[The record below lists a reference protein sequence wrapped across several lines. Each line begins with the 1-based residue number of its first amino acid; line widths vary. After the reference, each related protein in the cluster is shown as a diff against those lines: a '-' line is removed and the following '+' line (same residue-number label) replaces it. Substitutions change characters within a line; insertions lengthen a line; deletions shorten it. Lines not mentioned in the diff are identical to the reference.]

1 MTPDSLQWITRRA
14 PWAMLGL
21 HLTIVLLILV
31 LLTTGGMND
40 HSAGQI
46 AFAVP
51 AVTVIAVLHLR
62 HVRAAARDSR
72 PSGWP
77 WSLAALALLA
87 YLPMIW
93 IGADWAATGILLAS
107 SAMLI
112 LPGHWRFT
120 VGFAVPFV
128 VNTTW
133 NYLLAF
139 GFVGSGRSA
148 AAGSTD
154 QVVVIGIYWVG
165 IQLVFVFA
173 LYGVVRLVV
182 LVNELY
188 ETRSELAHLAVD
200 RERVRVSRDLH
211 DLLGQSL
218 SAISLK
224 GDLAI
229 RLLPIDAAGA
239 QTEIVSLTE
248 VARTALRGVRAITRD
263 EHEVSLQGEIAAA
276 AALLAAA
283 GVDARISD
291 GEYELPAPVEQV
303 VAWAVREGTTNLLRH
318 SDASYCEI
326 KLVRIGRRVSLEMVN
341 DGVRSAVS
349 ADGSGIAGLHERAAA
364 LGGRASLQ
372 TTGDTFRLVVILEV
386 G

>member
-1 MTPDSLQWITRRA
+1 MTPDSLLWITRRA
-14 PWAMLGL
+14 PWVMLGL
-21 HLTIVLLILV
+21 HLTIVMLPMVLV
-31 LLTTGGMND
+31 TTGGTMD
-40 HSAGQI
+40 HSPGQI

-51 AVTVIAVLHLR
+51 ALTAIGILQLR
-62 HVRAAARDSR
+62 HVQAAARGSR
-72 PSGWP
+72 PRGWP
-77 WSLAALALLA
+77 WSLAALAALA

-93 IGADWAATGILLAS
+93 IGADWAATSLLLAS
-107 SAMLI
+107 SLMLM

-128 VNTTW
+128 VSTSW
-133 NYLLAF
+133 NLVLAF
-139 GFVGSGRSA
+139 GLLGSDRGA
-148 AAGSTD
+148 ALGAGYRL
-154 QVVVIGIYWVG
+154 VVIGIYWVG
-165 IQLVFVFA
+165 IQFVFIFA
-173 LYGVVRLVV
+173 LYGVVRLVQ

-188 ETRSELAHLAVD
+188 ETRSELAQLAVD

-239 QTEIVSLTE
+239 EVEVAGLTE
-248 VARTALRGVRAITRD
+248 VARTALRDVRAITRD
-263 EHEVSLQGEIAAA
+263 EHEVSLREEIAAA

-291 GEYELPAPVEQV
+291 GGYELPAPVEQV

-326 KLVRIGRRVSLEMVN
+326 GLSRIGRRVSLEMVN

-364 LGGRASLQ
+364 LGGRASMQ
-372 TTGDTFRLVVILEV
+372 ATGNTFRLAVILEV

>member
-1 MTPDSLQWITRRA
+1 MTPDSLLWITRRA
-14 PWAMLGL
+14 PWVMLGL
-21 HLTIVLLILV
+21 HLTIVTLPLV
-31 LLTTGGMND
+31 LVTTGGTKD
-40 HSAGQI
+40 HSTEQI
-46 AFAVP
+46 GFAVP
-51 AVTVIAVLHLR
+51 ALTVFGILHLR
-62 HVRAAARDSR
+62 HVQAAVRGTR
-72 PSGWP
+72 PRGWP
-77 WSLAALALLA
+77 WSLAALAALT
-87 YLPMIW
+87 YLPLNW
-93 IGADWAATGILLAS
+93 IGADWASTGILLAS
-107 SAMLI
+107 SLMLM

-120 VGFAVPFV
+120 LGFAVPFV
-128 VNTTW
+128 VNTGW
-133 NYLLAF
+133 NFLLTF
-139 GFVGSGRSA
+139 GFLDSDRGAVTGGNYRLL
-148 AAGSTD
+148 
-154 QVVVIGIYWVG
+154 VIGIYWVG
-165 IQLVFVFA
+165 IQLVFIFA

-188 ETRSELAHLAVD
+188 ETRSELAQLAVD
-200 RERVRVSRDLH
+200 RERIRVSRDLH

-239 QTEIVSLTE
+239 RTEIAGLTE
-248 VARTALRGVRAITRD
+248 VARTALRDVRAITRD
-263 EHEVSLQGEIAAA
+263 EHEVSLREEIAAA

-326 KLVRIGRRVSLEMVN
+326 KLSRIGRRVSLEMVN

-349 ADGSGIAGLHERAAA
+349 TDGSGIGGLHERAAA
-364 LGGRASLQ
+364 LGGRASMRA
-372 TTGDTFRLVVILEV
+372 TGNTFRLAVILEV